1 MYLLIILI
9 LIVAIIIIFIAIAYG
24 SAPKASPDADGA
36 SVNKSNFPA
45 TSTSIPQ
52 NMVFVPC
59 KGEYALCYYAKCR
72 LNDNG
77 TAECGCREFK
87 GTSFVDV
94 TQIIPPD
101 VKEETKKECPYGLT
115 SCPKINEAPV
125 CDYVNTNL
133 TSTFS
138 LGEPIFDFSG
148 TQTCPSGKYAN
159 CMTAQCTRKEAWDG
173 SPISCVCQ
181 VENSKHTIA
190 HGVGPCNLDK
200 DIIWSGVPI
209 T

>member
-1 MYLLIILI
+1 MYLLIIILI
-9 LIVAIIIIFIAIAYG
+9 IIVAIVIIFIAVAYG
-24 SAPKASPDADGA
+24 T
-36 SVNKSNFPA
+36 SVNKSNSST
-45 TSTSIPQ
+45 TSSSIPQ

-59 KGEYALCYYAKCR
+59 KGEYALCYYAKCK
-72 LNDNG
+72 LNNNG

-101 VKEETKKECPYGLT
+101 IKEETKKKCPYGLT
-115 SCPKINEAPV
+115 SCPNKNEAPV
-125 CDYVNTNL
+125 CDYVNTDL

-138 LGEPIFDFSG
+138 LGEPIFEFSG

-159 CMTAQCTRKEAWDG
+159 CMTAQCTRDEAWDG
-173 SPISCVCQ
+173 SPVSCICQ
-181 VENSKHTIA
+181 VEKDEHTIA
-190 HGVGPCNLDK
+190 NGVGPCTLGE

-209 T
+209 EV